1 MIFKAIL
8 IAAFSFSMIPPQ
20 GLPGQEAATQIRSS
34 SEAFQRL
41 LTDLWEKKYENRS
54 AGEQLCESEA
64 IKSSAS
70 VADLSAAGAF
80 LIQHNR
86 SRLGAQ
92 IAEQLLKVD
101 RAQLRGW
108 DMKIWFNTLM
118 DKYDVSLTSLR
129 AIGPILKADKQ
140 LSEGQKRRLVDRLGR
155 TVGFLEGPVK
165 DQVDEVMLEEVEEFL
180 KGHLSDQQ
188 LETYTK
194 AKEKVTLKF
203 DNIAGKNQDRIIKE
217 KEQVRIQDDIE
228 KRNLTERNV
237 DLDRQISGLN
247 PQIQNVQNE
256 GTRQV
261 SLARQEMQPLQ
272 SQLGLIGS
280 QINRDEAALIT
291 LTNDLVFF
299 QQNFPNSLNATLVQ
313 NSLRNVRFNL
323 NNLYRQARFTR
334 NQLTVAQARVVQ
346 VQNEFDAR
354 VSALRDEVRL
364 LQREKSRNRKKL
376 AKLAAG
382 PKVASGKLS
391 AFQHRETSFKNY
403 VEYPV
408 EFLRQDL
415 LAEFGK

>member
-8 IAAFSFSMIPPQ
+8 IAAVSFSMIPTQ
-20 GLPGQEAATQIRSS
+20 GLQGQEAATQIRSS
-34 SEAFQRL
+34 SETFQRL
-41 LTDLWEKKYENRS
+41 LNDLWEKKYENRS
-54 AGEQLCESEA
+54 AGEQLCESET
-64 IKSSAS
+64 IKSSVS

-86 SRLGAQ
+86 SRLGAK
-92 IAEQLLKVD
+92 IADQLLKVD
-101 RAQLRGW
+101 RSQLRGW
-108 DMKIWFNTLM
+108 DMKIWFDTLM

-165 DQVDEVMLEEVEEFL
+165 EQVDEVMLEEVEEFL

-188 LETYTK
+188 LETYAA
-194 AKEKVTLKF
+194 AKKKVTLKF
-203 DNIAGKNQDRIIKE
+203 DNIAGKNQERIIKE
-217 KEQVRIQDDIE
+217 KEKVRIQDDIE

-280 QINRDEAALIT
+280 QINRDEAALIA

-354 VSALRDEVRL
+354 VATLRDELRL